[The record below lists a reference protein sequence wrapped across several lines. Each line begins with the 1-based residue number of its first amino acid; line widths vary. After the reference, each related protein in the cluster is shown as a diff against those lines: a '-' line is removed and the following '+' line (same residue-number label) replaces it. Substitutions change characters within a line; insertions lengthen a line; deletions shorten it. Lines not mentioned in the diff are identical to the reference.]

1 MPPLTPIPYNPSHT
15 HTRLPFKHF
24 FLSISYFVRPHP
36 TPPDPAP
43 STIQQPPTHPPH
55 PPHPFFFRSSIT
67 HANRDRLTSPH
78 TCHTVNP
85 TRYSRHLEAMQTS
98 CMTCCTSRAPSHTN
112 PIQSITHTHTR
123 LPFKHFFLS
132 ISYFVRPHP
141 TPPDP
146 APSTIQ
152 QPPTHPPHP
161 PHPFFFRSSIT
172 HDGDPEVFRDQRIV
186 PNAEQALCRTCKPAL
201 FFLF

>member
-1 MPPLTPIPYNPSHT
+1 MPHREPNTIQPAPRSDADKLHDMLYKSCPPLTPISYNPSHT
-15 HTRLPFKHF
+15 HTHTRQPFKHF

-123 LPFKHFFLS
+123 
-132 ISYFVRPHP
+132 
-141 TPPDP
+141 
-146 APSTIQ
+146 PSTLQ
-152 QPPTHPPHP
+152 T
-161 PHPFFFRSSIT
+161 
-172 HDGDPEVFRDQRIV
+172 
-186 PNAEQALCRTCKPAL
+186 L
-201 FFLF
+201 FSFHFIFCATSPYTP